1 MSNTRKKR
9 KKLSD
14 HDFLVVLAA
23 SAGVLFVTTAMVLV
37 VRAYLTAKTNEKVN
51 EFAPMTY
58 TNTEITETNTE
69 WLDTPQDA
77 SYDVYIDKSAQVKNL
92 SGNDKKP
99 VFVRV
104 AVTYSIYDTEGMNVT
119 RDYPCTIEF
128 EKASDD
134 WVKSG
139 DYYYY
144 KYIIDPG
151 ESTTEIFK
159 QNNYNS
165 SKSVKVNC
173 AKTIPDNYVVEIDV
187 IADTVQAV
195 STDSSKWK
203 TTDYET
209 NDAATA
215 WGSLPSGVV
224 AQKKSS

>member
-58 TNTEITETNTE
+58 TNTEITETKTE
-69 WLDTPQDA
+69 WPDTPQDA

-104 AVTYSIYDTEGMNVT
+104 VVTYSIYDTEGMNVT
-119 RDYPCTIEF
+119 RDYPCTIE
-128 EKASDD
+128 
-134 WVKSG
+134 
-139 DYYYY
+139 
-144 KYIIDPG
+144 
-151 ESTTEIFK
+151 
-159 QNNYNS
+159 
-165 SKSVKVNC
+165 
-173 AKTIPDNYVVEIDV
+173 
-187 IADTVQAV
+187 
-195 STDSSKWK
+195 
-203 TTDYET
+203 
-209 NDAATA
+209 
-215 WGSLPSGVV
+215 
-224 AQKKSS
+224 